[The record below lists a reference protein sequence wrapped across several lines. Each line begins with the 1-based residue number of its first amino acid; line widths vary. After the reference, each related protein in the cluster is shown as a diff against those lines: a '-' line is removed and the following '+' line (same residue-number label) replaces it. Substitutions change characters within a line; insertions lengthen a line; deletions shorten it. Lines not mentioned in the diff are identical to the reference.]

1 MQCKNCQTEIDDK
14 ALICFRC
21 GEATSEP
28 VRSPV
33 EMTPR
38 RTGLLRPV
46 LLGILFLTV
55 VGFFL
60 TRASGGQPVSL
71 MVWVMLAVAG
81 ALLVYRVR
89 SR

>member
-1 MQCKNCQTEIDDK
+1 MHCKNCQTEIDDK

-21 GEATSEP
+21 GTATSDP

-46 LLGILFLTV
+46 FLGVLFLV
-55 VGFFL
+55 VAGFFL
-60 TRASGGQPVSL
+60 TRASGGQLVSP
-71 MVWVMLAVAG
+71 MVWVMLGVAG
-81 ALLVYRVR
+81 ALLVYRLR
-89 SR
+89 FR